1 MTERT
6 ALSALAAL
14 ERPAATARDLIP
26 RFHMSRQAANL
37 TLSRLARKGWLRRLR
52 RGAYAIVPLSSASAM
67 PVVEDPLAVA
77 MELYAPCYISGWT
90 AAQHWGLTE
99 QIHNSVVVY
108 SVKPQR
114 QSGQQIGG
122 VAYRIRRIPGNT
134 IFGTIKVWSGTVAV
148 QMATVHRTVIDV
160 LDAPEMGGGGRQ
172 TLDIMRAYW
181 RRAEADPEAL
191 LDRVEAVAGVAD
203 PLDGRDRHAVD
214 RDDRPQAG
222 VDRAAHDTR
231 AGAVPLRQH
240 HRAGAATTLAAAEL
254 RTGKPARP
262 QVIDEQ
268 ERRIRVLERD
278 ARPVDEE
285 DDLGARRV
293 GRRHGRRAGAFGTD
307 CHRATPLWLLFQ
319 RFTMPRLSAS
329 SVMPRSRGPHD
340 RSR

>member
-1 MTERT
+1 MRTKTRPESKIGGLGVTERT

-14 ERPAATARDLIP
+14 ERPAVTARDLIP

-191 LDRVEAVAGVAD
+191 LD
-203 PLDGRDRHAVD
+203 
-214 RDDRPQAG
+214 
-222 VDRAAHDTR
+222 
-231 AGAVPLRQH
+231 
-240 HRAGAATTLAAAEL
+240 LAARLGRGSVFKRLGFTAE
-254 RTGKPARP
+254 RFGRP
-262 QVIDEQ
+262 DN
-268 ERRIRVLERD
+268 
-278 ARPVDEE
+278 A
-285 DDLGARRV
+285 
-293 GRRHGRRAGAFGTD
+293 
-307 CHRATPLWLLFQ
+307 WLDRCQ
-319 RFTMPRLSAS
+319 DRLSAGIALLD
-329 SVMPRSRGPHD
+329 PAGPKRGPIV
-340 RSR
+340 SRWRLRINLPLDAGQ